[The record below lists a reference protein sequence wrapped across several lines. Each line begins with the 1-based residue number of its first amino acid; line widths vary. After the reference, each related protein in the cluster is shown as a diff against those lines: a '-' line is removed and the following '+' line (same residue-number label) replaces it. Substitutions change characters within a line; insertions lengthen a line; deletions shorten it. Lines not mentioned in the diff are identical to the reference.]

1 MEREVE
7 PLFRDGLFRK
17 KKRNGEWEVVASP
30 IIYTPIADSH
40 AHLQMLPDP
49 PLSLA
54 RAALHKVEFVETG
67 RLGVQG
73 GHRDPHHRP
82 PLLRRAHPAR
92 AAGSDCR
99 GVPSP

>member
-54 RAALHKVEFVETG
+54 RAALHKVRFIETIVDVWEDG
-67 RLGVQG
+67 DTTFEKLGEWKREG
-73 GHRDPHHRP
+73 AIGIRTI
-82 PLLRRAHPAR
+82 AR
-92 AAGSDCR
+92 HC
-99 GVPSP
+99 